1 MIAVLDYGMGNI
13 HSCLKALSLYSEDV
27 VFTKDHNVIRQADKI
42 VLPGD
47 GAFAKAM
54 SNLEEQ
60 GLIPL
65 IQEHVTAGRSL
76 LGICIG
82 YQILFQDSDEDM
94 TRPGNL
100 VKGLAL
106 VTGQIR
112 KFREKKNMKVPHMGW
127 NRLRNIPVKRTKILA
142 GISDG
147 SFMYFIHSYRPI
159 GFDRKEVSAFCNYYG
174 ESFPAAIEKGNVF
187 GTQFH
192 PEKSNHLGLKILE
205 NFVRM

>member
-1 MIAVLDYGMGNI
+1 MIAVLDFGMGNI
-13 HSCLKALSLYSEDV
+13 HSCLKAFSLYSDDV
-27 VFTKDHNVIRQADKI
+27 VFTRDHDLIQKADKL

-54 SNLEEQ
+54 SNLQDQ
-60 GLIPL
+60 GLMEIIL
-65 IQEHVTAGRSL
+65 THVSQGKPL

-94 TRPGNL
+94 KRPGNL
-100 VKGLAL
+100 VRGLGL
-106 VTGQIR
+106 ITGQIR

-127 NRLRNIPVKRTKILA
+127 NRLKNLQPKSTKILKDV
-142 GISDG
+142 SEG

-159 GFDRKEVSAFCNYYG
+159 GTDRKQVTAYCNYYG
-174 ESFPAAIEKGNVF
+174 ESFPAVVEYENVF

-192 PEKSNHLGLKILE
+192 PEKSDQLGLKILE
-205 NFVRM
+205 NFVRL